1 MGLKFLFTL
10 LEYFF
15 WVFHI
20 KQTLVSDF
28 IIHKIATSNRMTHSC
43 LSYKWVLLIFFQGIL
58 LMSMSSCL
66 KSKTI
71 PALASKWDWSLGFTW
86 LQEWDNSRPTTSTI
100 SYAPKVFSSRTVM
113 FTLVR
118 KRNLCYYFVIHRW
131 GGAKVLYFF
140 IEISRGSLE
149 KLGV

>member
-1 MGLKFLFTL
+1 MCQKSSFGSFCDVHCREQQKSMLLFHYPQVGLKFLFTL
-10 LEYFF
+10 LDFFF

-71 PALASKWDWSLGFTW
+71 PALANETDCLALLDFKNGITQDPLPVPFLMRQKSSL
-86 LQEWDNSRPTTSTI
+86 
-100 SYAPKVFSSRTVM
+100 
-113 FTLVR
+113 
-118 KRNLCYYFVIHRW
+118 
-131 GGAKVLYFF
+131 
-140 IEISRGSLE
+140 
-149 KLGV
+149 LGQ

>member
-1 MGLKFLFTL
+1 MCQKSSFGSFCDVHCREQQKSMLLFHYPQVGLKFLFTL

-71 PALASKWDWSLGFTW
+71 PALANETDRLALLDFKNGITQDPLPVPFLMRQKSSL
-86 LQEWDNSRPTTSTI
+86 
-100 SYAPKVFSSRTVM
+100 
-113 FTLVR
+113 
-118 KRNLCYYFVIHRW
+118 
-131 GGAKVLYFF
+131 
-140 IEISRGSLE
+140 
-149 KLGV
+149 LGQ